1 MNRRSFIYKSTA
13 IATTGMVYPIP
24 NLWAKKEY
32 EKITILHTNDV
43 HSRIEPFP
51 TGSRLA
57 GKGGYAKRAAIIKHI
72 REREKNVILLDAGDL
87 IQGTPYFNLFNGELE
102 IKLMNAM
109 QYDVT
114 TIGNHDFDA
123 GMDGLKNMVDLAN
136 FSFVSSNYN
145 FDDTEVAG
153 QILKH
158 KIIEKENIK
167 IGIFGLGI
175 QLDGLVPELKYK
187 NTTYLKPFYIAEQT
201 ASFLKKEANCDLV
214 ICLSHLGY
222 QYKDK
227 TPSDKQLAQATNNI
241 DLIIG
246 GHTHTLFNQPE
257 VLKNVD
263 GARVLVNQVG
273 WGGTHVGRVDF
284 YFEKKSRKFKVE
296 PHIVIS
302 T

>member
-13 IATTGMVYPIP
+13 FATAGLVYPIP

-51 TGSRLA
+51 KGSRLA
-57 GKGGYAKRAAIIKHI
+57 GKGGYAKRAAIIKQI
-72 REREKNVILLDAGDL
+72 REREKNVLLFDAGDL

-102 IKLMNAM
+102 IKLMNEM
-109 QYDVT
+109 KYDAT

-123 GMDGLKNMVDLAN
+123 GMDGLKNMIDLAN
-136 FSFVSSNYN
+136 FPFISSNYS
-145 FDDTEVAG
+145 FEDTELGKQV
-153 QILKH
+153 LNYKV
-158 KIIEKENIK
+158 IEKNNIK

-175 QLDGLVPELKYK
+175 QLDGLVPSLKYE
-187 NTTYLKPFYIAEQT
+187 NTKYLNPFDIAKQT
-201 ASFLKKEANCDLV
+201 AAFLKNEADCDMV

-222 QYKDK
+222 QYRDK
-227 TPSDKQLAQATNNI
+227 TPSDKQLAQTTNNI

-263 GARVLVNQVG
+263 GARVLINQVG

-284 YFEKKSRKFKVE
+284 YFEKKN
-296 PHIVIS
+296 
-302 T
+302 

>member
-13 IATTGMVYPIP
+13 LASVGLTYPSV
-24 NLWAKKEY
+24 NLFAKKEY

-51 TGSRLA
+51 KGARMA
-57 GKGGYAKRAAIIKHI
+57 GKGGYAKRAAIIKYI
-72 REREKNVILLDAGDL
+72 REREKNVLLLDAGDL

-145 FDDTEVAG
+145 FENTALAK
-153 QILKH
+153 QIFKY
-158 KIIEKENIK
+158 KIIDKDNIK
-167 IGIFGLGI
+167 IGLFGLGI
-175 QLDGLVPELKYK
+175 KLEGLVPTEKYRD
-187 NTTYLKPFYIAEQT
+187 TTYVTPIDVARET
-201 ASFLKKEANCDLV
+201 ASFLKNEAQCDLV

-227 TPSDKQLAQATNNI
+227 TPSDKQLAQTTNNI

-246 GHTHTLFNQPE
+246 GHSHTLFNQPE
-257 VLKNVD
+257 ILKNVD

-284 YFEKKSRKFKVE
+284 YFEKKSRKIKVE

>member
-13 IATTGMVYPIP
+13 IATSGMLAPIP
-24 NLWAKKEY
+24 KIWAKKAY
-32 EKITILHTNDV
+32 DKITILHTNDV

-51 TGSRLA
+51 VGGRLA
-57 GKGGYAKRAAIIKHI
+57 GKGGYAKRAAIIKYI
-72 REREKNVILLDAGDL
+72 RAQEKNVLLLDAGDL

-123 GMDGLKNMVDLAN
+123 GMDGLENMVDSAN
-136 FSFVSSNYN
+136 FPFVSCNYN
-145 FDDTEVAG
+145 FDNTN
-153 QILKH
+153 LKNKISNY
-158 KIIEKENIK
+158 KIIKKSNIK
-167 IGIFGLGI
+167 VGIFGVGI
-175 QLDGLVPELKYK
+175 QLEGLVPAEKYTD
-187 NTTYLKPFYIAEQT
+187 TTYVTPLNVARET
-201 ASFLKKEANCDLV
+201 ASFLKNEANCDLV
-214 ICLSHLGY
+214 VCLSHLGY

-227 TPSDKQLAQATNNI
+227 TPSDKHLAQATNNI

-246 GHTHTLFNQPE
+246 GHTHTLLNQPE
-257 VLKNVD
+257 ILKNVD

-284 YFEKKSRKFKVE
+284 YFEKKSRKIKVE